1 LTEPAQVFK
10 SGYDPTTLMKRPVR
24 SRMRGVVR
32 AGGENPPTTRLA
44 DAPLPILK
52 KQLESFLNEMDHIY
66 TSTSI
71 ITGSEQVQDCRFSL
85 PSVGC
90 WRPLRHRL

>member
-1 LTEPAQVFK
+1 VVENSLP
-10 SGYDPTTLMKRPVR
+10 GYGSVTLMKRPVR
-24 SRMRGVVR
+24 SRMQGAVG
-32 AGGENPPTTRLA
+32 AGGEKPPATRLA
-44 DAPLPILK
+44 DAPLPISK